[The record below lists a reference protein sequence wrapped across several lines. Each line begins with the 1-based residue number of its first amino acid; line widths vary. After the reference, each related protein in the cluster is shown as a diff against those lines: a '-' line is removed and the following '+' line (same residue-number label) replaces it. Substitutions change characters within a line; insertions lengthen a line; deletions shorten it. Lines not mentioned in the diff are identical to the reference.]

1 MSTAPATV
9 RVALPQHLRTLAGLD
24 GEVALAVSPPVCPRA
39 ILDAL
44 EARYPMLCGT
54 IRDHVTG
61 ERRPMVR
68 FFANEEDVT
77 HASPNAPLPG
87 AVARGEKPFLVVG
100 AIAGG

>member
-1 MSTAPATV
+1 MTTSPATV

-24 GEVALAVSPPVCPRA
+24 GEISLSVSPPVCPRA

-44 EARYPMLCGT
+44 ETRYPMLCGT
-54 IRDHVTG
+54 IRDHATG
-61 ERRPMVR
+61 KRRPMVR

-77 HASPNAPLPG
+77 HLPPDAPLSG